1 MSSGLGREIDNMI
14 LQTGLE
20 VSSNS
25 RNKEKQCREQHE
37 QDRQAAKNSI
47 WSNGVM
53 LDTEESCSSMIIS
66 TNDSSLEIE
75 PGSYSI
81 GRGCEEDMIGKR
93 QLTIDALYAMM
104 EQDNTHSCRD
114 YLNDGNYISEDEM
127 STTSDVH
134 VSNKLTAENRAQIVD
149 WCYSLIDI
157 CQLARSN
164 VAMAMSLAD
173 RFMTNP
179 NGLHISQ
186 FTPSSFSPQEIRYD
200 RIMFQLLAVTALYIT
215 IKINEQV
222 PFSAEMFE
230 AATRGVYTAKE
241 IEAMERT
248 ILECLAWKVS
258 APTALEVGYTV
269 LDLMTP
275 QVQDICDMNN
285 ELIGSIMEGLAFQ
298 TESAVR
304 DYYLVTTERTSTIAI
319 MTLLNAIK
327 YNENMSRAA
336 QRHFLNAM
344 SNVLDECKTRSLV
357 VQSLARD
364 GRFGW

>member
-1 MSSGLGREIDNMI
+1 MSSGSGREIDNMI
-14 LQTGLE
+14 LQTSVE
-20 VSSNS
+20 VLSNS

-37 QDRQAAKNSI
+37 QDRPAATNSI

-53 LDTEESCSSMIIS
+53 LDNEESYSSMIIS
-66 TNDSSLEIE
+66 TDDLSPEIE
-75 PGSYSI
+75 TGSYSI
-81 GRGCEEDMIGKR
+81 GRGCCEEDMIGKR

-114 YLNDGNYISEDEM
+114 YLNDGDYISEDEM
-127 STTSDVH
+127 PTTSDEH

-149 WCYSLIDI
+149 WCYSLIDL

-164 VAMAMSLAD
+164 VAMAMSLSD
-173 RFMTNP
+173 RFMSNP

-200 RIMFQLLAVTALYIT
+200 RIMFQLLAVSALYIT

-222 PFSAEMFE
+222 PFSAEKFE
-230 AATRGVYTAKE
+230 AATRGVYTAEE

-269 LDLMTP
+269 LELMTP

-298 TESAVR
+298 TESAVW

-319 MTLLNAIK
+319 MALLNAIK
-327 YNENMSRAA
+327 YNENMSRTA

-344 SNVLDECKTRSLV
+344 SNVLDECKMVVPLV
-357 VQSLARD
+357 VLPAVVRLD
-364 GRFGW
+364 